1 MLMLPIKWGRGALH
15 FLVEHFSLLGFDGQY
30 WMLIVAAVVAG
41 FVVLALATRR
51 RN

>member
-1 MLMLPIKWGRGALH
+1 MLPAKRGRGALH

-30 WMLIVAAVVAG
+30 WMLIVVAVVAC